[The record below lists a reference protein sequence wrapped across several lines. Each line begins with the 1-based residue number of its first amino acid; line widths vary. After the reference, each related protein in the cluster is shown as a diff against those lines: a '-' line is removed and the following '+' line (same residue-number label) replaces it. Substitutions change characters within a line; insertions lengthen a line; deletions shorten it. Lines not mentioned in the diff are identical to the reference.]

1 MSAYQSLAQS
11 QPQESNVTLPRPR
24 NKRARPPI
32 SCLECRRKKLKC
44 DRVQPCMQCK
54 KSGRDALCT
63 FVNGPPP
70 PSRERGQGVNTP
82 PILGQAPY
90 IQIKRY
96 DQQSG
101 STGWTPSSQPIT
113 PISHSLS
120 ERPSADISYASSLG
134 CIYVKGKRSRY
145 LGLGDTMTMLSHVGF
160 SSHWDSC
167 ANSFSL
173 TKRRSS

>member
-1 MSAYQSLAQS
+1 MSAFQPPSQS
-11 QPQESNVTLPRPR
+11 QPQELNLPITAPRPR

-54 KSGRDALCT
+54 KSGREALCT
-63 FVNGPPP
+63 FANGPPP
-70 PSRERGQGVNTP
+70 PSRDRGQGVNTP

-90 IQIKRY
+90 IQIKGY

-101 STGWTPSSQPIT
+101 SIGWTPSSQSIT
-113 PISHSLS
+113 PIPHPVH
-120 ERPSADISYASSLG
+120 ERPNEDIGYASSLG

-145 LGLGDTMTMLSHVGF
+145 LGLGDRMAMLGHVGF
-160 SSHWDSC
+160 SS
-167 ANSFSL
+167 
-173 TKRRSS
+173 R